1 MVLRGNQQREN
12 KQNYLSIIARDLQR
26 KRRYSQPTKLF
37 GCFYYRLLVI
47 WRPNWIYC
55 LIDGLPDCLPMC
67 HRSKNCSRHR
77 GFTALS
83 VHVAM
88 ETYLQCYHAHQSAPC
103 WRRID
108 QDLPSGI
115 LSVIIWLQSQTL
127 RDTWGGGVSGVGGP
141 HPGSDATAP
150 LRQHHFP
157 EDTWCMVS
165 FHAQVLLH
173 YH

>member
-1 MVLRGNQQREN
+1 MVPRGNQQREN

-37 GCFYYRLLVI
+37 GCFYYRLLVN

-55 LIDGLPDCLPMC
+55 LIDRLPDRLPMC

-127 RDTWGGGVSGVGGP
+127 HETWGVERVGWGGHLQEVMLPPPFVSIT
-141 HPGSDATAP
+141 SQKALDA
-150 LRQHHFP
+150 LCHL
-157 EDTWCMVS
+157 
-165 FHAQVLLH
+165 HAQVLLH